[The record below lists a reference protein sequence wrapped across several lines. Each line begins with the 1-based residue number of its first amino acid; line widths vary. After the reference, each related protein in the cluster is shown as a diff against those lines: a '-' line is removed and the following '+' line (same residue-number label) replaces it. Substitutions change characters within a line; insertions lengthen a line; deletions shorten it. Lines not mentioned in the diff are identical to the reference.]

1 MPSAYATKLAEA
13 FSAKVSREMYANS
26 LFDTLVNRDYEGEI
40 VGVGSLLNILSFSK
54 LVEKDYSGANLSV
67 DSLNESNGQ
76 LVIDKQK
83 SFYFK
88 VNTIDKFK
96 SYIKDPKSTITEQ
109 AFNERKKNIDIY
121 VLGKYAQVAAG
132 QRVGTD
138 YTTGT
143 VNLDAISQ
151 SAS

>member
-13 FSAKVSREMYANS
+13 FSATLSKEIYAGS

-40 VGVGSLLNILSFSK
+40 VGVGSILNILSFSR
-54 LVEKDYSGANLSV
+54 LSEKDYSGSNLSV
-67 DSLNESNGQ
+67 DDINESNGQ

-88 VNTIDKFK
+88 VKTIDKFK
-96 SYIKDPKSTITEQ
+96 SYIKDPKSALTEQ
-109 AFNERKKNIDIY
+109 AMNERKKNIDIY

-138 YTTGT
+138 
-143 VNLDAISQ
+143 
-151 SAS
+151 